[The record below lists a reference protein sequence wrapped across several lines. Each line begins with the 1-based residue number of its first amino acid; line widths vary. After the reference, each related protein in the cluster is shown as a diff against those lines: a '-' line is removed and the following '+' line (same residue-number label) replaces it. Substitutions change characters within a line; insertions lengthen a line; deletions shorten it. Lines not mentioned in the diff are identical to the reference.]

1 MGETIGSNGQH
12 CRRGHPRGDPRE
24 GADQSLVLERLKR
37 PLSAS
42 WEMQRRLIGAS
53 M

>member
-1 MGETIGSNGQH
+1 VDILEAILAK
-12 CRRGHPRGDPRE
+12 
-24 GADQSLVLERLKR
+24 GADPSLVLERLKR

-42 WEMQRRLIGAS
+42 WEMQRRLIGAG